1 MSSITRNNFSI
12 HSNLKGNLLKTEYQ
26 KDGIVYFVK
35 SGRLQVRDFPEKW
48 GIEPVIEV
56 LCYEIGKLMGLN
68 VAEQSLIGME
78 GIRYGKNFR
87 TLVCSSPDFRNG
99 KTLIYLASLYAEDE
113 SNIDFE
119 KLCRNTGCGNNL
131 INLLAFDLI
140 IMNEDRHN
148 SNVGFLMS
156 DNGELKLSPI
166 YDNGYS
172 LLYDDIKGMLND
184 FKSAYKYCLCNAPLY
199 EERFNAAERI
209 FQKMSK
215 IYAPTINL
223 NIERSQVADRIMAVK
238 KTYSELVYAD
248 INNIELKDIWW
259 EKVIDFVCGGLN
271 MLEIYEIVWRNENVT
286 GYLEYNTKT
295 DKFQA
300 YLKDRENPNPRGLFG
315 ILKISDVVEDSRVR
329 LYISDC
335 VVPKTREN
343 IDDILKHLGMGEYN
357 QWEIYKKNMGVNVSD
372 YACIRFYKNS
382 DSNDFFYPI

>member
-12 HSNLKGNLLKTEYQ
+12 HSNSKGNLLKTEYQ

-119 KLCRNTGCGNNL
+119 KLCRNTGCGNDL

-156 DNGELKLSPI
+156 DNGELKLLPI

-184 FKSAYKYCLCNAPLY
+184 FKSAYRYCLCNAPLY

-215 IYAPTINL
+215 IYVPTINL
-223 NIERSQVADRIMAVK
+223 NIERNQVADRVMAVK

-248 INNIELKDIWW
+248 INNIQLKDIWW
-259 EKVIDFVCGGLN
+259 GKIIDFI
-271 MLEIYEIVWRNENVT
+271 MWRI
-286 GYLEYNTKT
+286 EYVR
-295 DKFQA
+295 D
-300 YLKDRENPNPRGLFG
+300 LR
-315 ILKISDVVEDSRVR
+315 DSVA
-329 LYISDC
+329 
-335 VVPKTREN
+335 E
-343 IDDILKHLGMGEYN
+343 
-357 QWEIYKKNMGVNVSD
+357 
-372 YACIRFYKNS
+372 
-382 DSNDFFYPI
+382 

>member
-12 HSNLKGNLLKTEYQ
+12 HSNSKGNLLKTEYQ

-119 KLCRNTGCGNNL
+119 KLCRNTGCGNDL

-184 FKSAYKYCLCNAPLY
+184 FKSAYRYCLCNAPLY

-215 IYAPTINL
+215 IYVPTINL
-223 NIERSQVADRIMAVK
+223 NIERNQVADRVMAVK

-248 INNIELKDIWW
+248 INNI
-259 EKVIDFVCGGLN
+259 
-271 MLEIYEIVWRNENVT
+271 
-286 GYLEYNTKT
+286 
-295 DKFQA
+295 QA

-372 YACIRFYKNS
+372 YASIRFYKNS
-382 DSNDFFYPI
+382 DSNDFFCPI

>member
-148 SNVGFLMS
+148 SNIGFLMS

-172 LLYDDIKGMLND
+172 LLYDDIKGVDIDRIGKETSNPWLETNADGSTSYQQKIDEAQLVYYMNGQKVTEVRTDIVEHSDDSLSLYLKRKDGRDDQTYAKENYSTDHYDFDVCIAIPMSDGAYYFMPEINNHRSGQNYIYRIKD
-184 FKSAYKYCLCNAPLY
+184 FKAEKFVKLPQRNDSVLLRNKDLLIVEGAGHAQSYLVAQELC
-199 EERFNAAERI
+199 E
-209 FQKMSK
+209 K
-215 IYAPTINL
+215 TI
-223 NIERSQVADRIMAVK
+223 
-238 KTYSELVYAD
+238 
-248 INNIELKDIWW
+248 
-259 EKVIDFVCGGLN
+259 IDFMN
-271 MLEIYEIVWRNENVT
+271 
-286 GYLEYNTKT
+286 
-295 DKFQA
+295 Q
-300 YLKDRENPNPRGLFG
+300 
-315 ILKISDVVEDSRVR
+315 
-329 LYISDC
+329 YI
-335 VVPKTREN
+335 KE
-343 IDDILKHLGMGEYN
+343 
-357 QWEIYKKNMGVNVSD
+357 
-372 YACIRFYKNS
+372 
-382 DSNDFFYPI
+382 